1 MIGQKGIPAI
11 QGGVER
17 HVHDLSLGLVEKGHE
32 VTVYARKWYSPNE
45 NKTFQG
51 VNIKLLPSIHTKHLD
66 AISHT
71 FLATID
77 AIRNNFDVIHY
88 HGVGPSLLAWI
99 PRIFA
104 RKSLVI
110 CTFHSIDRYHQKW
123 NPLAKLMLRLGEKSA
138 CVFPHKTIVISQGL
152 QKYCLNEFN
161 KETIYIPNGINLFN
175 REIGQEEIK
184 KFGLNKNQYLLM
196 VSRLIPHK
204 GAHILVEAFNN
215 LKKNHPENQTIQNL
229 KLAIVGGSAYTD
241 DYVKKLH
248 RLASTN
254 NQIVF
259 TDFQSGE
266 TVNQLYANSLALIHP
281 SFNEGLPITVIEAMS
296 HGKPVLLSNIAE
308 HIELGTDYNL
318 IFKDN
323 DIKDLEE
330 KMLYFINLD
339 EDAKKLLGVQNKL
352 IIENDYQ
359 WKNLIPKIIQVYQ
372 KENTGSQTKKL
383 LTENA

>member
-17 HVHDLSLGLVEKGHE
+17 HVHDLSLGLVEKGQN
-32 VTVYARKWYSPNE
+32 VTVYARKWYSPEENE
-45 NKTFQG
+45 SFAG
-51 VNIKLLPSIHTKHLD
+51 IKIKHLPSLHTKHLD
-66 AISHT
+66 AITHS

-77 AIRNNFDVIHY
+77 AVKNNYDVIHY

-123 NPLAKLMLRLGEKSA
+123 NPLAKLILRLGEKAA
-138 CVFPHKTIVISQGL
+138 CIFPHKTIAISQGL

-161 KETIYIPNGINLFN
+161 KETIYIPNGINP
-175 REIGQEEIK
+175 IEEAGSDKIAQ
-184 KFGLNKNQYLLM
+184 FGLNKDEYLVM

-215 LKKNHPENQTIQNL
+215 LKKNNPDDQTIQKL

-241 DYVKKLH
+241 DYVKELH
-248 RLASTN
+248 KLASCN

-259 TDFQSGE
+259 TDFQSGK
-266 TVNQLYANSLALIHP
+266 TVNQLYANALALVHP

-296 HGKPVLLSNIAE
+296 HSKPVLLSNIAE

-323 DIKDLEE
+323 NIQELEE
-330 KMLYFINLD
+330 KMLYFINLNH
-339 EDAKKLLGVQNKL
+339 EEKRNLGTQNKL
-352 IIENDYQ
+352 IVEEKYH
-359 WKNLIPKIIQVYQ
+359 WKKLIPQIIEVYNESNNKIP
-372 KENTGSQTKKL
+372 QTKKL
-383 LTENA
+383 LTENI

>member
-17 HVHDLSLGLVEKGHE
+17 HVHDLSLGLVENGQE

-45 NKTFQG
+45 SPTFQG
-51 VNIKLLPSIHTKHLD
+51 IKIKYLPCIHTKHLD
-66 AISHT
+66 AITHS

-77 AIRNNFDVIHY
+77 AIKNNYDIIHY

-104 RKSLVI
+104 RHSLVV

-123 NPLAKLMLRLGEKSA
+123 NPIAKLFLRLGEKAA
-138 CVFPHKTIVISQGL
+138 CVFPHKTITISQGL
-152 QKYCLNEFN
+152 QQYCLNEYN
-161 KETIYIPNGINLFN
+161 KETIYIPNGINPK
-175 REIGQEEIK
+175 EEKNSDTINQ
-184 KFGLNKNQYLLM
+184 FGLNKNEYFVM

-204 GAHILVEAFNN
+204 GAHVLIEAFNN
-215 LKKNHPENQTIQNL
+215 LKKNNPDNQAIKNL

-248 RLASTN
+248 RLASNN
-254 NQIVF
+254 NQIIF
-259 TDFQSGE
+259 TDFQSGK
-266 TVNQLYANSLALIHP
+266 TVDQLYANSLALIHP

-323 DIKDLEE
+323 DVKELED
-330 KMLYFINLD
+330 KMLYFINLS
-339 EDAKKLLGVQNKL
+339 EEEKILLGKQNKT
-352 IIENDYQ
+352 IVDEKYH
-359 WKNLIPKIIQVYQ
+359 WKKLIPKVIDVYE
-372 KENTGSQTKKL
+372 KEERKSQPKKL
-383 LTENA
+383 ITENI